1 MRNEFQMIINLTD
14 QDQEHKKKLKQLDSK
29 LCRYKDIYPYE
40 YNVIKINNSHEN
52 VNASMMNI
60 ITEGSFIA
68 SQGPNDNTVDDFWQM
83 CFQYNVGYIL
93 MLCKEFEDNK
103 KKCSNYWDNNMVS
116 TNFQNTGF
124 QLTYQDNFIE
134 RKQIMIHNKITN
146 ESRLFHHLQFKHWPD
161 HATPNIQNYV
171 KLFTQ
176 MFQFVDEGRELKNK
190 NINNNNINNNSNNN
204 INNNINNNSNNN
216 INSNN
221 NNQIPN
227 GPILIHCSAGIGR
240 TGVFLTLYALCK
252 EITNQLRSQDSD
264 CIIFSVYNFVRK
276 LKEMRMF
283 SVENINQYNFIYKF
297 LEEYLREVNT
307 PQQPQMSS

>member
-1 MRNEFQMIINLTD
+1 M
-14 QDQEHKKKLKQLDSK
+14 
-29 LCRYKDIYPYE
+29 
-40 YNVIKINNSHEN
+40 
-52 VNASMMNI
+52 
-60 ITEGSFIA
+60 
-68 SQGPNDNTVDDFWQM
+68 
-83 CFQYNVGYIL
+83 
-93 MLCKEFEDNK
+93 
-103 KKCSNYWDNNMVS
+103 
-116 TNFQNTGF
+116 
-124 QLTYQDNFIE
+124 
-134 RKQIMIHNKITN
+134 TN

-190 NINNNNINNNSNNN
+190 NIN
-204 INNNINNNSNNN
+204 NNNINNNSNNN